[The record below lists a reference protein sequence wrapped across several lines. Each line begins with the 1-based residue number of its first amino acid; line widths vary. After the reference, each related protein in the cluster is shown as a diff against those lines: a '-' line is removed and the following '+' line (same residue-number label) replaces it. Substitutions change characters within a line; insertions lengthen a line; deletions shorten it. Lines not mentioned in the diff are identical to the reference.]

1 MKYIEIDFQYLMKIY
16 YEFVNGIKKDDEA
29 IAEEISKMIAEQAY
43 EDIKQAYAQIINNW
57 YASYSPLYYSRQYS
71 LKNAGEISLQGTSVR
86 IHMSSDPMGGHHLDN
101 DGLYE
106 LTMRQGYHGGSM
118 YRGPLYIWSHPTRK
132 AVQTFS
138 PVEAMKSWLAGYS
151 NKSVYL
157 LWSQIWAVLIF
168 HENLSIQNIIGILV
182 VLFGVWTVQRYE

>member
-151 NKSVYL
+151 NKSVDN
-157 LWSQIWAVLIF
+157 QKI
-168 HENLSIQNIIGILV
+168 ESIV
-182 VLFGVWTVQRYE
+182 RKYYSKYEFFRLFY

>member
-1 MKYIEIDFQYLMKIY
+1 MCMATITMTLEHYNAIVDELLNGLKSSEKEIAKELSALKTKKIY
-16 YEFVNGIKKDDEA
+16 EDAKR
-29 IAEEISKMIAEQAY
+29 AY
-43 EDIKQAYAQIINNW
+43 SQIINNW

-151 NKSVYL
+151 NKSVDNKKLNPLYVN
-157 LWSQIWAVLIF
+157 IT
-168 HENLSIQNIIGILV
+168 QNMNFSDCFIREV
-182 VLFGVWTVQRYE
+182 Y